1 MRLPFGYLGELP
13 VGITDLLFKHTQQT
27 AFSTMEVIQFE
38 KVVQNLSLT
47 LVEEISD
54 TMWGPEGL
62 EVNLNSLA
70 RIVTDEKIALDLLH
84 VGQGRAYTI
93 TTPFIPLPG
102 LFLRPR
108 GKVT

>member
-1 MRLPFGYLGELP
+1 
-13 VGITDLLFKHTQQT
+13 
-27 AFSTMEVIQFE
+27 MEVIQFE